1 VNQNAAPD
9 LGSTQGA
16 AFRCIIGAVT
26 RALRS
31 RHRNA
36 VGSRR
41 MAISLTPAHRSWR
54 ARVFVATWLSYVGFY
69 FCRQPFSK
77 AKGAIAQTTHWDT
90 ATLGNIWAAYLI
102 AYALGQFL
110 ASRMGPRLG
119 PRRNVLLG
127 MAVSVAVTVAM
138 GVAPTWPVMAAL
150 VALNG
155 LAQATGWSGNVGT
168 MASWFHKHERGRI
181 MGVWSTNFTVGAL
194 VPGWVI
200 AAVLG
205 VAPWP
210 WCFYT
215 GAAVLAVVWGQF
227 YVLQRNRPEDL
238 GLAPID
244 DPVTAGATLD
254 EAAAEPS
261 RLSRDAWIN
270 VLLVG
275 GFYFFIKL
283 IRYGVWSWVPYFLK
297 LSYGLGDSQAALF
310 STVFDLAG
318 LPGVL
323 VIGWLSDRYFG
334 SRRGGISLIMTLGAV
349 VSTGLLIAL
358 GGASVTLFIVLLGA
372 IGFFLY
378 GPDSLLTGAGAID
391 IGNRRLATFATAMIS
406 GLGSL
411 GAVVQEFAISRNYKP
426 GEGLGVVF
434 AMLFGSA
441 VLAAVFC
448 AALVWRNRRGK
459 GI

>member
-1 VNQNAAPD
+1 MA
-9 LGSTQGA
+9 T
-16 AFRCIIGAVT
+16 
-26 RALRS
+26 
-31 RHRNA
+31 
-36 VGSRR
+36 
-41 MAISLTPAHRSWR
+41 AISLTPAHHRWR

-77 AKGAIAQTTHWDT
+77 AKGAIAATTHWDT
-90 ATLGNIWAAYLI
+90 KTLGDIWATYLI
-102 AYALGQFL
+102 AYAIGQFL
-110 ASRMGPRLG
+110 ASSMGPRLG

-138 GVAPTWPVMAAL
+138 GTAPAWPVMAGLAL
-150 VALNG
+150 LNG

-168 MASWFHKHERGRI
+168 MASWFHQHERGKI

-194 VPGWVI
+194 VPGWTI

-205 VAPWP
+205 IAPWP
-210 WCFYT
+210 WAFYS
-215 GAAVLAVVWGQF
+215 GAAVLAVVWVQF
-227 YVLQRNRPEDL
+227 YVLQRNGPEDL
-238 GLAPID
+238 GLAPIE
-244 DPVTAGATLD
+244 DPPLETPLD
-254 EAAAEPS
+254 TPAPGSEQ
-261 RLSRDAWIN
+261 LSRDAWIN

-283 IRYGVWSWVPYFLK
+283 IRYALWSWVPYFLTTGYDF
-297 LSYGLGDSQAALF
+297 SPSQAALA
-310 STVFDLAG
+310 STAFDLAG

-323 VIGWLSDRYFG
+323 VTGWLSDRYFG
-334 SRRGGISLIMTLGAV
+334 SRRGGVSLTMTLGAV
-349 VSTGLLIAL
+349 ASTGLLIVV
-358 GGASVTLFIVLLGA
+358 GGASATLFVVLLAA

-391 IGNRRLATFATAMIS
+391 IGNRRQATFAAAFIS
-406 GLGSL
+406 GIGSL
-411 GAVVQEFAISRNYKP
+411 GAVVQEFAISRQYKP

>member
-1 VNQNAAPD
+1 MA
-9 LGSTQGA
+9 
-16 AFRCIIGAVT
+16 
-26 RALRS
+26 
-31 RHRNA
+31 
-36 VGSRR
+36 
-41 MAISLTPAHRSWR
+41 MAISLTPAHHRWR

-77 AKGAIAQTTHWDT
+77 AKGAIAVTTHWDT
-90 ATLGNIWAAYLI
+90 RTLGDIWVAYLI

-110 ASRMGPRLG
+110 ASSMGPRLG

-127 MAVSVAVTVAM
+127 MAVSVAVTLAM
-138 GVAPTWPVMAAL
+138 GAAPAWPVMAGLA
-150 VALNG
+150 ALNG

-168 MASWFHKHERGRI
+168 MASWFHKHERGKI

-210 WCFYT
+210 WAFYS
-215 GAAVLAVVWGQF
+215 GAAVLAVIWVQF
-227 YVLQRNRPEDL
+227 YVLQRTRPEDL
-238 GLAPID
+238 GLAAIE
-244 DPVTAGATLD
+244 DPVAEAVRQPRDATAAP
-254 EAAAEPS
+254 EPE

-270 VLLVG
+270 MLLVG

-283 IRYGVWSWVPYFLK
+283 IRYALWSWVPYFLK
-297 LSYGLGDSQAALF
+297 TGYGLSDSNSALF
-310 STVFDLAG
+310 STAFDLAG

-323 VIGWLSDRYFG
+323 VTGWLSDRYFG
-334 SRRGGISLIMTLGAV
+334 SRRGGVSLLMTLGAV
-349 VSTGLLIAL
+349 ASTGLLIAI
-358 GGASVTLFIVLLGA
+358 GGASATLFIVLLAA

-391 IGNRRLATFATAMIS
+391 IGSRRLATFAAAFIS
-406 GLGSL
+406 GIGSL
-411 GAVVQEFAISRNYKP
+411 GAVVQEFAISRQYKP

-441 VLAAVFC
+441 VLAAAFC

>member
-1 VNQNAAPD
+1 MA
-9 LGSTQGA
+9 
-16 AFRCIIGAVT
+16 
-26 RALRS
+26 
-31 RHRNA
+31 
-36 VGSRR
+36 
-41 MAISLTPAHRSWR
+41 MAISLTPAHHRWR

-77 AKGAIAQTTHWDT
+77 AKGAIGETQHWD
-90 ATLGNIWAAYLI
+90 ARTLGNIWLAYLI

-110 ASRMGPRLG
+110 ASSMGPRLG

-127 MAVSVAVTVAM
+127 MAVSVAVTLAM
-138 GVAPTWPVMAAL
+138 GAAPAWPVMAAL
-150 VALNG
+150 ALING

-168 MASWFHKHERGRI
+168 MASWFHSHERGKI

-194 VPGWVI
+194 VPGFVF
-200 AAVLG
+200 AGVLG

-215 GAAVLAVVWGQF
+215 GAAVLAAVWVQF

-238 GLAPID
+238 GLAPVD
-244 DPVTAGATLD
+244 DPVAEAVRGAP
-254 EAAAEPS
+254 AAASE

-270 VLLVG
+270 MLLVG

-283 IRYGVWSWVPYFLK
+283 IRYALWSWVPYFLK
-297 LSYGLGDSQAALF
+297 TGYHLSDSRSALF
-310 STVFDLAG
+310 SIAFDLAG

-323 VIGWLSDRYFG
+323 VTGWLSDRYFG
-334 SRRGGISLIMTLGAV
+334 SRRGGVSLIMTLGAV
-349 VSTGLLIAL
+349 AATGLLIVV
-358 GGASVTLFIVLLGA
+358 GSASATLFVVLLAA

-391 IGNRRLATFATAMIS
+391 IGSRRLATFAAAFIS
-406 GLGSL
+406 GIGSL
-411 GAVVQEFAISRNYKP
+411 GAVVQEFAISRQYKA

-441 VLAAVFC
+441 VLSAVFC

>member
-1 VNQNAAPD
+1 
-9 LGSTQGA
+9 
-16 AFRCIIGAVT
+16 
-26 RALRS
+26 
-31 RHRNA
+31 
-36 VGSRR
+36 
-41 MAISLTPAHRSWR
+41 MATKLTPAHHRWR

-77 AKGAIAQTTHWDT
+77 AKGAIAATTHWDT
-90 ATLGNIWAAYLI
+90 RTLGNIWAMYLI

-110 ASRMGPRLG
+110 ASSMGPRLG

-127 MAVSVAVTVAM
+127 MAVSVAVTLAM
-138 GVAPTWPVMAAL
+138 GTSPVWPVMASLAF
-150 VALNG
+150 LNG

-168 MASWFHKHERGRI
+168 MASWFHKHERGKI

-210 WCFYT
+210 WAFYS
-215 GAAVLAVVWGQF
+215 GAAVLAVIWVQF
-227 YVLQRNRPEDL
+227 YLLQRNRPEDL
-238 GLAPID
+238 GLGPVE
-244 DPVTAGATLD
+244 DPVAETEAVAGAAVD
-254 EAAAEPS
+254 APAPEPE

-270 VLLVG
+270 MLLVG

-283 IRYGVWSWVPYFLK
+283 IRYALWSWVPYFLK
-297 LSYGLGDSQAALF
+297 TSYGLSDSSAALF
-310 STVFDLAG
+310 STAFDLAG

-334 SRRGGISLIMTLGAV
+334 RRRGGVSLLMTLGAV
-349 VSTGLLIAL
+349 AATGLLIAV
-358 GGASVTLFIVLLGA
+358 GSASATLFVVLLAA

-391 IGNRRLATFATAMIS
+391 IGSRRLATFAAAFIS
-406 GLGSL
+406 GIGSL
-411 GAVVQEFAISRNYKP
+411 GAVVQEFAISRQYKP

>member
-1 VNQNAAPD
+1 
-9 LGSTQGA
+9 
-16 AFRCIIGAVT
+16 
-26 RALRS
+26 
-31 RHRNA
+31 
-36 VGSRR
+36 
-41 MAISLTPAHRSWR
+41 MAMATLLTPAHHRWR

-77 AKGAIAQTTHWDT
+77 AKGAIAETTHWDPT
-90 ATLGNIWAAYLI
+90 TLGNIWAAYLI

-110 ASRMGPRLG
+110 ASAMGPRLG

-127 MAVSVAVTVAM
+127 MAVSVTVTLAM
-138 GVAPTWPVMAAL
+138 GIAPSWQVMAGL
-150 VALNG
+150 VAVNG

-168 MASWFHKHERGRI
+168 MASWFHKHERGKV
-181 MGVWSTNFTVGAL
+181 MGLWSTNFTVGAL

-200 AAVLG
+200 AAVLA

-215 GAAVLAVVWGQF
+215 GAGVLAVVWAQY

-238 GLAPID
+238 GLTAID
-244 DPVTAGATLD
+244 DPVAALD
-254 EAAAEPS
+254 EPASEPA

-270 VLLVG
+270 LLLVG

-297 LSYGLGDSQAALF
+297 NSYGLDSSKAALF

-318 LPGVL
+318 LPGVAL
-323 VIGWLSDRYFG
+323 TGWLSDRYLD
-334 SRRGGISLIMTLGAV
+334 SRRGGISLVMTVGAA
-349 VSTGLLIAL
+349 VSTGLLIAV
-358 GGASVTLFIVLLGA
+358 GGASTTVFLVLLAA

-378 GPDSLLTGAGAID
+378 GPDALLTGAGAID
-391 IGNRRLATFATAMIS
+391 IGSRRLATFATAVIS
-406 GLGSL
+406 GVGSL

-441 VLAAVFC
+441 VLAALFC
-448 AALVWRNRRGK
+448 GALVWRNRRGGR